1 MQNISITTTPIGNN
15 TIRVLIEGDLVITE
29 SEELRDALLNFLHS
43 YQSIDIALK
52 NINRLDVSALQLLVA
67 LYNSAQ
73 GNHKELNC
81 HFEESEYIDRILKHS
96 GYHTFFNQRFS
107 IL

>member
-15 TIRVLIEGDLVITE
+15 DIRVLIEGDLVITE
-29 SEELRDALLNFLHS
+29 SEELREALLNLLHG
-43 YQSIDIALK
+43 YQSIEIELK

-67 LYNSAQ
+67 LYKSARE
-73 GNHKELNC
+73 NHKELNC
-81 HFEESEYIDRILKHS
+81 HFEESEYVDRILKHS
-96 GYHTFFNQRFS
+96 GYHTFFTQHFP